1 MKFSSWIAILGI
13 CLVSCTN
20 PYVEHLKQVAQNEQ
34 AKVQQQTAISQFD
47 PSIIPQF
54 PYEIAVGP
62 DAKIANRIIELF
74 DRAQR
79 SIDFNMYLLTRTDMI
94 DALVA
99 AKKRGVKVRVILE
112 KTVYQ
117 MPKINQKPYDTLVS
131 AGVEVVW
138 ANEKKFNFD
147 HAKYFIADD
156 AVMIATGNMTKS
168 SFEKNREFFVFSSDA
183 KLRDMLQKIFD
194 ADFEDRELGASF
206 DPLYLSPSDSRIK
219 IEQLLKTAVGSIF
232 FYTDSFS
239 DKGLLDILAQRKSEG
254 IDVRVCVSKQK

>member
-20 PYVEHLKQVAQNEQ
+20 PYVEHLRQVAQNEQ
-34 AKVQQQTAISQFD
+34 AKVQQQAAISQFD
-47 PSIIPQF
+47 PSTIPQF

-62 DAKIANRIIELF
+62 DVKIANRIIDLF
-74 DRAQR
+74 DHAQR

-117 MPKINQKPYDTLVS
+117 MPKINQKPYDTLAA

-194 ADFEDRELGASF
+194 ADFEDREL
-206 DPLYLSPSDSRIK
+206 
-219 IEQLLKTAVGSIF
+219 
-232 FYTDSFS
+232 
-239 DKGLLDILAQRKSEG
+239 
-254 IDVRVCVSKQK
+254 